1 MKKLGNHFIEP
12 MTVNEYV
19 QKCINPLLV
28 AQFIVPI
35 SDGEVTS
42 TEDLYDLLDDL
53 SNTGMESFWDY
64 PLAEML
70 DDTVIDYGYVYA
82 EIEVDGE
89 NRYFE
94 TCIPVK

>member
-1 MKKLGNHFIEP
+1 MKKLGNHFIEH

-28 AQFIVPI
+28 AQFIVPF

-70 DDTVIDYGYVYA
+70 DDTVTDYGYIYA

>member
-1 MKKLGNHFIEP
+1 MKKLGKHFIEH

-28 AQFIVPI
+28 VSI
-35 SDGEVTS
+35 GELTS
-42 TEDLYDLLDDL
+42 TEDLYMLLDDL
-53 SNTGMESFWDY
+53 SNDGMESFWDY

-70 DDTVIDYGYVYA
+70 DDTVTDDGYLYA